1 MEHEPLFEPDSD
13 ITRRLEKLDGEGLE
27 LYVADLLSSFR
38 PLGWKVYVTKK
49 TYDLGGDLVLDNPD
63 GTRYVIQVKH
73 RQDNEKVIGL
83 AAVQQAVAAKAAYGA
98 HHSIVISNALD
109 FSEPA
114 KRLAAYNKTLLWTK
128 QELQKLYFAA
138 IYRDEKL
145 LEEIGL
151 ELGKP
156 SASAETQNTSEL
168 IPYVPSP
175 KAVFSFQQEKSAT
188 QELPLPRASRR
199 FVSGSLTKRK
209 SAWVLWAITGLVAFL
224 IVIATFGI
232 KRDGV
237 ASNPSSPSILSPET
251 VVIQYDRAYRHAL
264 STNDLSDLYEWAFPE
279 HVNKKVVPFVRERQ
293 RRGCVLDTQQ
303 VSPMRIL
310 SVDKNGAEF
319 TVRVEKHW
327 RQTLKCEGLPDR
339 PILDKVFVTTYVLS
353 LAENGQIKIS
363 YGEWN

>member
-27 LYVADLLSSFR
+27 LYVADLLSTFR

-63 GTRYVIQVKH
+63 GIRYVIQAKH
-73 RQDNEKVIGL
+73 RQDDEKVIGL

-98 HHSIVISNALD
+98 HHSIVMSNALD

-114 KRLAAYNKTLLWTK
+114 KRLAAYNKTILWTK

-138 IYRDEKL
+138 IYHDEKL
-145 LEEIGL
+145 LQEIGL

-156 SASAETQNTSEL
+156 IVRVESQDTSEL

-175 KAVFSFQQEKSAT
+175 EPVFTPQLEKSAE
-188 QELPLPRASRR
+188 QELPLPKESG
-199 FVSGSLTKRK
+199 FVSGSSIKRK
-209 SAWVLWAITGLVAFL
+209 SAWVLWGLISLVAFL
-224 IVIATFGI
+224 TVIAIFGP
-232 KRDGV
+232 KRGGV
-237 ASNPSSPSILSPET
+237 ISSPSSPLILPPEA
-251 VVIQYDRAYRHAL
+251 VVMQYDRAYRYAL
-264 STNDLSDLYEWAFPE
+264 STNDLSDLYKWAFPDY
-279 HVNKKVVPFVRERQ
+279 VDKNIVPFVRERQ
-293 RRGCVLDTQQ
+293 TKGCVLDTQQ
-303 VSPMRIL
+303 VSPPRIL
-310 SVDKNGAEF
+310 SMDKNGTNF
-319 TVRVEKHW
+319 TVRVEKRW

-339 PILDKVFVTTYVLS
+339 PILDRAFETTYVLRP
-353 LAENGQIKIS
+353 AENGQIKVS